1 MDEHDGTTTT
11 TTGQPPAEPEPGPN
25 PNLYT
30 FDRLRE
36 PRVPRNYLRH
46 ARLGWTVVALC
57 LLTLVAWW
65 IWNWVH

>member
-1 MDEHDGTTTT
+1 MDERGPTTTEE
-11 TTGQPPAEPEPGPN
+11 PPAEPPEPGPN

-46 ARLGWTVVALC
+46 GRLGWTVVGLC
-57 LLTLVAWW
+57 ILTLVAWW
-65 IWNWVH
+65 IWNWTT